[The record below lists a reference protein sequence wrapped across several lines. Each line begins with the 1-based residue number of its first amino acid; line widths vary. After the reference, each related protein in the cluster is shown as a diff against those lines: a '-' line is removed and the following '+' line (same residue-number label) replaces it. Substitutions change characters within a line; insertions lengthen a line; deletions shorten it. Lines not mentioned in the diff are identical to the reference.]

1 VGRKGV
7 DKCRGTCILVGML
20 ATRRKTKAHEPVPRN
35 PERTRRN
42 LLQAAFQEIYKSG
55 FRGTDLETILERA
68 GVTKGALYHYFES
81 KEALG
86 YAVVD
91 EVIDET
97 GNEKWREPLRV
108 CANPID
114 ALAEIFLGT
123 STKPEHVC
131 GGCPV
136 NNLAQEMSPLDEGFR
151 KRLARQFELWHESI
165 AGALR
170 KGQAQGLVRAD
181 VDTDETATFLM
192 ATYEG
197 YISLAKNAQD
207 ARLLQKGMK
216 SMAQY
221 LETLRGEQR

>member
-1 VGRKGV
+1 MAKV
-7 DKCRGTCILVGML
+7 CLTCILVGML
-20 ATRRKTKAHEPVPRN
+20 ATKEKTKTHGAVPRN

-68 GVTKGALYHYFES
+68 GVTKGALYHYFDS
-81 KEALG
+81 KEDLG

-91 EVIDET
+91 EVIMEI
-97 GNEKWREPLRV
+97 GNEKWQRPLQN
-108 CANPID
+108 AENPID
-114 ALAEIFLGT
+114 VLGEIFLGT

-151 KRLARQFELWHESI
+151 KRLARHFEMWHKAI
-165 AGALR
+165 ADALR
-170 KGQAQGLVRAD
+170 RGQKRGQVRKD
-181 VDTDETATFLM
+181 LDIDDTAMFLM

-207 ARLLQKGMK
+207 ARLLQNGMQT
-216 SMAQY
+216 MARY
-221 LETLRGEQR
+221 LETLRGEQE